1 MSGGVFGTQ
10 RPKSVQERVQELAA
24 RQGNR
29 EANLRAL
36 TEAKAAEKRTSAMNS
51 VLENVDS
58 AAGKEAQKNAAL
70 DKIKEETAAKQRKQ
84 SLTSLESRL
93 FTEGKKMLWNKVL
106 FETAYDACWIDA
118 PLKERLMQP
127 LYETFESTVNF
138 VHEVC
143 PKAFSDKPGTRLL
156 EAMDSIIT
164 EAAKK
169 ASKRIAKECSDDPN
183 SDPDRINF
191 DLNDEEEEKL
201 NQDLQDLGKDD
212 IADKVKDK
220 VLTVI
225 QDEKAAGK
233 KKAETMKELDEAKK
247 DDEDEDDDSDDEDDD
262 DGSDDTDDDKDD
274 KDDSD
279 DDDSDNDDSDDEDED
294 KDKKKSKK
302 SKEKSEDDDD
312 NSDDDNK
319 DDTDDDDEDDK
330 DSKDKTDD
338 DADGVTEGIVIG
350 SVPPDEF
357 YATTVKVFTDLYKK
371 SPGNNASDTIMKIS
385 KGARVNIQDYR
396 KVKAAGKKTFTRI
409 VNISVDDGAK
419 ILKANGFKQGTA
431 KILGYGLFFVKKLK
445 EGYIEARVAEAYK
458 GELGRTYMGGSMY
471 SDGSYGGSTGTAYNY
486 IKQCQVTVWYRK
498 KASGSMRDRY
508 TIESTGEVIGKT
520 SMQIQLEQL
529 TIEKMERDLR
539 KSHAGSVFEALVM
552 FDRVGVEQDA
562 LMEGVSV
569 DLDKTMNA
577 AMLEAIMQYTVIET
591 LNTMGVCNLTSVNT
605 SSIRKALMEDMNV
618 MSADKNNSSKK
629 TRINTM
635 KYKRNR
641 DDKVVAQNS
650 AK

>member
-36 TEAKAAEKRTSAMNS
+36 TEAKAAEKRTSVMNS

-84 SLTSLESRL
+84 SLASLESRL

-225 QDEKAAGK
+225 QDEKAAG
-233 KKAETMKELDEAKK
+233 
-247 DDEDEDDDSDDEDDD
+247 
-262 DGSDDTDDDKDD
+262 
-274 KDDSD
+274 
-279 DDDSDNDDSDDEDED
+279 
-294 KDKKKSKK
+294 
-302 SKEKSEDDDD
+302 
-312 NSDDDNK
+312 
-319 DDTDDDDEDDK
+319 
-330 DSKDKTDD
+330 
-338 DADGVTEGIVIG
+338 
-350 SVPPDEF
+350 
-357 YATTVKVFTDLYKK
+357 
-371 SPGNNASDTIMKIS
+371 
-385 KGARVNIQDYR
+385 
-396 KVKAAGKKTFTRI
+396 
-409 VNISVDDGAK
+409 
-419 ILKANGFKQGTA
+419 
-431 KILGYGLFFVKKLK
+431 
-445 EGYIEARVAEAYK
+445 
-458 GELGRTYMGGSMY
+458 
-471 SDGSYGGSTGTAYNY
+471 
-486 IKQCQVTVWYRK
+486 
-498 KASGSMRDRY
+498 
-508 TIESTGEVIGKT
+508 
-520 SMQIQLEQL
+520 
-529 TIEKMERDLR
+529 
-539 KSHAGSVFEALVM
+539 
-552 FDRVGVEQDA
+552 
-562 LMEGVSV
+562 
-569 DLDKTMNA
+569 
-577 AMLEAIMQYTVIET
+577 
-591 LNTMGVCNLTSVNT
+591 
-605 SSIRKALMEDMNV
+605 
-618 MSADKNNSSKK
+618 
-629 TRINTM
+629 
-635 KYKRNR
+635 
-641 DDKVVAQNS
+641 
-650 AK
+650 